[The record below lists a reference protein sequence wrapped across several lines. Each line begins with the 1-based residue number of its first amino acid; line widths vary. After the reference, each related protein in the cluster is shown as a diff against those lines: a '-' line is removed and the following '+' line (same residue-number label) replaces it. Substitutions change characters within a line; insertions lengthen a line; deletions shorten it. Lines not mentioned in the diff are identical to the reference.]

1 MTSVDKAAIAWTIAI
16 VAIGVGFAGTASQGG
31 IQVESGSPTTPV
43 APTMEE
49 STTTVTKT
57 KIPGYDRLQSIQ
69 DPGIGHETHQLAVIL
84 PPSDKVYSG
93 TLRYDASEQI
103 QLVSLVG
110 PLGLGEDKGQPIWTP
125 DGKTK
130 FALTFVEPKNSRGE
144 WNFVGNALAV
154 HTMKTTPFIV
164 DYKVTYDE
172 LEESDTVMTGT
183 IGSIRDPGL
192 GHNTHSL
199 AIIIPPSKDVYSGTV
214 SYSAS
219 ENIQLVTLQGPL
231 PAGKISPSTWTPDGK
246 TLFALTLVDP
256 KNQMGVWEFSG
267 NALALHTMNT
277 KGFTTSYAVSSEKIS
292 SVPVSTKTPTMEPQT
307 VEISIP
313 QGTSTPG
320 CDQTN
325 ECFLPSSV
333 SIKVGDTVVW
343 NNDDAA
349 AHTVTSGDLSTDP
362 NNVGSDFDSSIIMS
376 SNSFE
381 VTFDKVGIYDY
392 FCMVHPWMT
401 GNVNVS

>member
-1 MTSVDKAAIAWTIAI
+1 MTYVDKAAIAWTIAI
-16 VAIGVGFAGTASQGG
+16 VIAGVIFTMAGQELSVDTKVTTAPAP
-31 IQVESGSPTTPV
+31 VEEKTT
-43 APTMEE
+43 EI
-49 STTTVTKT
+49 VTKT
-57 KIPGYDRLQSIQ
+57 KIPGYTRLVSSQ
-69 DPGIGHETHQLAVIL
+69 DPGMGHETHQLAVL
-84 PPSDKVYSG
+84 LAPSDKVYSG
-93 TLRYDASEQI
+93 TLTYDASEPI

-110 PLGLGEDKGQPIWTP
+110 PLKIGEDQGQPTWTP

-130 FALTFVEPKNSRGE
+130 FALTFVDPKNSRGE

-183 IGSIRDPGL
+183 INSIRDPGL

-199 AIIIPPSKDVYSGTV
+199 AIIIPPSKNVYSGTV

-219 ENIQLVTLQGPL
+219 ENIQLVALQGPL
-231 PAGKISPSTWTPDGK
+231 PSGKTAPLTWTADGK
-246 TLFALTLVDP
+246 TFFALTFVDP

-277 KGFTTSYAVSSEKIS
+277 KGFTASYAVSSEKIS

-333 SIKVGDTVVW
+333 SIKVGDIVVW
-343 NNDDAA
+343 NNDDTA

-381 VTFDKVGIYDY
+381 VTFDKAGIYDY

-401 GNVNVS
+401 GNVKAS